1 MTGPQVPPRPFST
14 DNKHIPVRSPVADRR
29 SKLRKN
35 VVKDRRAKIEPYSF
49 FTMYVPCSSGGPFQV
64 YLQQVDAPKITVVPQ
79 ATQSKT
85 SDVLQSWKEISVY
98 IKRSVRTCQRWEN
111 DAELPVHRPRA
122 TRRSPVFSIPAEL
135 DLWMKQQ
142 RVRTQAPDPR
152 PTPLGVAIKHAAAG

>member
-1 MTGPQVPPRPFST
+1 MTGPQAPPRPLST
-14 DNKHIPVRSPVADRR
+14 NNKHIPVRSPVADRR
-29 SKLRKN
+29 NKLRKN
-35 VVKDRRAKIEPYSF
+35 VVKDRRAKVEPYSF
-49 FTMYVPCSSGGPFQV
+49 SPLYVPCSFDGSRQV
-64 YLQQVDAPKITVVPQ
+64 YLQQGDAAKMTVAPQ
-79 ATQSKT
+79 ATPSKT
-85 SDVLQSWKEISVY
+85 SNVLQSWKEISVY